1 MLFNQRTLAVL
12 AAGILALM
20 AAHPTLADSLGNC
33 AGGGAVKDESAPYS
47 LKGYYSAAYFKAG
60 VPCYGPF
67 TENTVVAVQGIDCFW
82 VEVSDSSIKVTQ
94 VGPGPTC
101 KGISHLEGVAG
112 TPPAPPT
119 PAPTPTPAPNPPPF
133 ETPG

>member
-20 AAHPTLADSLGNC
+20 AAHPTLADGLGNC

-67 TENTVVAVQGIDCFW
+67 TENTVVAVDGIDCFW

-119 PAPTPTPAPNPPPF
+119 PAPAPTPPPV